1 MMASILTLG
10 KNNQVHLEREFCPHV
25 LEVVREFFNNLNSA
39 LDKKKPALSQAENS
53 IICMRETMQK
63 EVKPVSRNE
72 PKQPTTALIR
82 HGAYL
87 LALVAIL
94 WFLGRYILPIIW
106 ALIERI

>member
-1 MMASILTLG
+1 
-10 KNNQVHLEREFCPHV
+10 
-25 LEVVREFFNNLNSA
+25 
-39 LDKKKPALSQAENS
+39 
-53 IICMRETMQK
+53 MQK

>member
-1 MMASILTLG
+1 M
-10 KNNQVHLEREFCPHV
+10 
-25 LEVVREFFNNLNSA
+25 
-39 LDKKKPALSQAENS
+39 
-53 IICMRETMQK
+53 
-63 EVKPVSRNE
+63 SRNE
-72 PKQPTTALIR
+72 SKQSTTALIR